1 MKTNL
6 NTENLD
12 LSPDGSLVTGL
23 VSARSENRCQNGDLA
38 KPNNVW
44 RNLRKIW
51 IGGNLVL
58 LALGF
63 ATLGILS
70 LASRHYEG
78 EINGISDPF
87 ILLSSTIS
95 ILFSAGFLVVA
106 CLYWNRPRV
115 SSASQS

>member
-1 MKTNL
+1 MKTDL
-6 NTENLD
+6 NTENLE
-12 LSPDGSLVTGL
+12 LFPDVSLVGGF
-23 VSARSENRCQNGDLA
+23 VSSRAKKGFKRGKFS

-44 RNLRKIW
+44 RNFQEIW

-70 LASRHYEG
+70 LTSRHYEG
-78 EINGISDPF
+78 EVNLVSDTFVMLSSIIS
-87 ILLSSTIS
+87 ILLS
-95 ILFSAGFLVVA
+95 AAFLVVA

-115 SSASQS
+115 SSVS